1 MRILRN
7 IYLVGML
14 ELVAERHLKL
24 SKMNK
29 KSENGKDFTRFK
41 HL

>member
-1 MRILRN
+1 MCILRN
-7 IYLVGML
+7 IYLVRML

-29 KSENGKDFTRFK
+29 KSENGRDSTRFK
-41 HL
+41 RL